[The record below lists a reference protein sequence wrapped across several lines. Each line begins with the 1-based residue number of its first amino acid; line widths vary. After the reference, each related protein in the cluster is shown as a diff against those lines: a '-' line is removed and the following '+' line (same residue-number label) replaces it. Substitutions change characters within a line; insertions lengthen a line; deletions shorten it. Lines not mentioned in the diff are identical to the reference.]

1 MAKDDATFGDAT
13 QAVGFG
19 DALSESVPGPQDD
32 FQLTRV
38 ASPVKPDHGAV
49 KDLIDAELAGERL
62 GAVPFAPAD
71 SSTPPP
77 ASPSEPIAPA
87 PPLGMLARQRTR
99 PGLRDYRRAL
109 RMPRIALPT
118 PGTVRKPSSGSTGI
132 IVAMILVIA
141 FVVLAIE
148 FLSSLIG
155 SITNA
160 FS

>member
-1 MAKDDATFGDAT
+1 
-13 QAVGFG
+13 
-19 DALSESVPGPQDD
+19 
-32 FQLTRV
+32 
-38 ASPVKPDHGAV
+38 
-49 KDLIDAELAGERL
+49 
-62 GAVPFAPAD
+62 
-71 SSTPPP
+71 
-77 ASPSEPIAPA
+77 
-87 PPLGMLARQRTR
+87 
-99 PGLRDYRRAL
+99 
-109 RMPRIALPT
+109 MPRIALPT